1 MRLWFF
7 SARCAVFLPLSCSRS
22 YVAISSK
29 KGDAEQKDVSTSIM
43 DKKRAPNR
51 LIVDEAASGNDD
63 NSVVAMHNDRMTELG
78 LFRGD
83 TVLLKGKRGKET
95 VCLVLAD
102 DTVDAGSIRMNKCV
116 RKNLRVRLSDLVTVN
131 PCPDLPYG
139 ERVHVL
145 PIDDTIEGVTGNLF
159 DAYLEPYFKMAY
171 RPIKKGD
178 LFIVR
183 ENMHPVEFKVVET
196 DPPDMCIVAKTTK
209 IHCEGEPIR
218 REDEERYVF
227 CIPASLRMHRPD
239 VALVVVVVDVG
250 QLGRGWL
257 R

>member
-1 MRLWFF
+1 M
-7 SARCAVFLPLSCSRS
+7 FLPLSCSRS
-22 YVAISSK
+22 HVAISSK

-218 REDEERYVF
+218 REDEERYVY